1 MATFKNRL
9 QSLEAQLGLDAGHLR
24 EFVTLLPG
32 QSPLQALDGKPAGLY
47 FVIDHGLNGPGM
59 LGKVS
64 PSGKRAIIYG
74 GLEP

>member
-9 QSLEAQLGLDAGHLR
+9 HVLESQLGLQAGLLR
-24 EFVTLLPG
+24 DFVTLLPG
-32 QSPLQALDGKPAGLY
+32 QSPLQALDGRPAGLY
-47 FVIDHGLNGPGM
+47 FLIDDDLNGPGM

-74 GLEP
+74 GLAP